1 LAEAWRVSI
10 VGVDCASAVLVARAK
25 SAQQLI
31 ECFNI
36 GRPLVRTLEEVLR
49 GERSR
54 VSTIRRRQREI
65 RLCGERLSVYGKFR
79 GFALRGY
86 VFFYGAA

>member
-1 LAEAWRVSI
+1 
-10 VGVDCASAVLVARAK
+10 
-25 SAQQLI
+25 
-31 ECFNI
+31 
-36 GRPLVRTLEEVLR
+36 LEEVLR